1 MDKYSLKPFSCT
13 SGFIG
18 KIPVIFIIGDVT
30 SGVKNPLLDEVE
42 KIAENAQKTAALH
55 FGESFYINSSGV
67 ADILKVIRSARNR
80 NINIVI
86 YKPNSYINSIFQIIG
101 LYEVADLI
109 ESEDELLKL
118 AGVIQES
125 N

>member
-1 MDKYSLKPFSCT
+1 M
-13 SGFIG
+13 
-18 KIPVIFIIGDVT
+18 
-30 SGVKNPLLDEVE
+30 E
-42 KIAENAQKTAALH
+42 KIAENSQKTAALH
-55 FGESFYINSSGV
+55 FGASFYINSSGV